1 MTTRPGRSGVLGQ
14 RGQSHDDRQHMS
26 RKAPVVASCRCSS
39 VRFEA
44 NGSPILSVVCYCDD
58 CQEGARRIEAL
69 PDAGPVQD
77 QDGGTSY
84 VLYRKDRFSCVT
96 GDQFL
101 QGLRIE
107 QQSPTKRVVASCC
120 NSAMLLDFEKGH
132 WVSVYRARLAADL
145 PPPQMR
151 IQTRFSPKHA
161 ELPKDLPAYPGFP
174 LKFIVK
180 LMAARIAM
188 LLHG

>member
-1 MTTRPGRSGVLGQ
+1 MATGRVVSAFGTAGRS
-14 RGQSHDDRQHMS
+14 HHDRQHMS

-161 ELPKDLPAYPGFP
+161 ELPKDLPAYSGFS
-174 LKFIVK
+174 LKFMVK
-180 LMAARIAM
+180 LTAARIAM
-188 LLHG
+188 LIHR